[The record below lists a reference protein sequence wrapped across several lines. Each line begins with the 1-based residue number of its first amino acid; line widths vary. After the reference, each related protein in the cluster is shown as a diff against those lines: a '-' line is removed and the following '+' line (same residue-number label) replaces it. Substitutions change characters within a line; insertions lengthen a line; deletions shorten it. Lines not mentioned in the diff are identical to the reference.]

1 MLVYLGLRN
10 QETKVSTDV
19 KKPITAP
26 TNFLETENNK
36 SATVRIY
43 SPILFRISEFV
54 FTTKK
59 LLHNIYTE
67 RKSQGR

>member
-1 MLVYLGLRN
+1 MLVYLGVRN
-10 QETKVSTDV
+10 QETKVFTDF

-26 TNFLETENNK
+26 TNFLETENKK
-36 SATVRIY
+36 SVTVGIY
-43 SPILFRISEFV
+43 SPILFRMSEFI

-59 LLHNIYTE
+59 LLYNIYTE